1 MMFPDVE
8 MRGSSWRRERPN
20 VRSAMGR
27 MRIKGRARSARVSF
41 DSGGVEGFDGGA
53 GGMVA
58 GGLGC

>member
-1 MMFPDVE
+1 
-8 MRGSSWRRERPN
+8 MRGSNWRRERPN

-27 MRIKGRARSARVSF
+27 MRIKGKALSARVNF
-41 DSGGVEGFDGGA
+41 DSGGVEGLDGGA

>member
-1 MMFPDVE
+1 MAFPEEV
-8 MRGSSWRRERPN
+8 MRGSNWRRERPN

-27 MRIKGRARSARVSF
+27 MRIKGKALSARVNF
-41 DSGGVEGFDGGA
+41 DSGGVEGLDGGA